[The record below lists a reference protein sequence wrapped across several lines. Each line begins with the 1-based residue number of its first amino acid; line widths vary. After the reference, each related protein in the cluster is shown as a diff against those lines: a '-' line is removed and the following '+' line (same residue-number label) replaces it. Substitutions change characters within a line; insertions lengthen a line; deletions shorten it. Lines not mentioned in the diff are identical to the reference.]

1 MSKNELKC
9 GLPHCPKPHK
19 RGSGRFA
26 MTVDGLKDMKLNDY
40 KQINEQVYA
49 GTLPNGLAVFVVPK
63 PGFHKK
69 YAFFATDYGGIDR
82 RFKYGGKWIDTPAGV
97 AHFLEHK
104 MFDTEDG
111 NALEQLSE
119 NGASPN
125 AYTSSDITAYHFEC
139 IDKFDE
145 NLEILLSFVSIP
157 YFTPKSVEKEQG
169 IIAQEIRMVEDD
181 PDYCLYY
188 GLLKALFKQNP
199 IRDSVAGTVDSI
211 EKITAETLFNC
222 HKVFYSPSNM
232 VLCVVGDVDPKVVYD
247 TACRVLPDEKGDR
260 PLRDYGTPE
269 ALLPETIDVNKTMEV
284 SLPVFV
290 AGNKLTPAAPGD
302 ETLKFEIISAIA
314 LEILCGHSS
323 PLYLRLYAEG
333 LINADF
339 SASFDSAA
347 GVAYTM
353 FGGETRDPYRVYK
366 EVKEEVQKTVTYGP
380 DAAMFGRI
388 KKAAI
393 GSHIRAFNSFGVL
406 ASSIVEG
413 HFRGFDSFE
422 APSILSK
429 VTLDDVTKFIKDN
442 IVPDNMA
449 ISVINPKK

>member
-1 MSKNELKC
+1 MRLHE
-9 GLPHCPKPHK
+9 
-19 RGSGRFA
+19 
-26 MTVDGLKDMKLNDY
+26 Y
-40 KQINEQVYA
+40 KQLNEKVY
-49 GTLPNGLAVFVVPK
+49 TEVLPNGLSVFIVPK

-69 YAFFATDYGGIDR
+69 YAFFATDYGGVDR

-111 NALEQLSE
+111 NALEQLSA

-139 IDKFDE
+139 IDKFYE

-157 YFTPKSVEKEQG
+157 YFTPESVEKEQG

-188 GLLKALFKQNP
+188 GLLKALFKSNP
-199 IRDSVAGTVDSI
+199 LRDSVAGTVLSI
-211 EKITAETLFNC
+211 EQITAETLFDC
-222 HKVFYSPSNM
+222 HKVFYAPSNM
-232 VLCVVGDVDPKVVYD
+232 ALCVVGDVNPEVVYEI
-247 TACRVLPDEKGDR
+247 ACRILPAEKGDV
-260 PLRDYGTPE
+260 PLRDYGIPETLIPE
-269 ALLPETIDVNKTMEV
+269 AVDVSKAMEV
-284 SLPVFV
+284 SLPVFI
-290 AGNKLTPAAPGD
+290 AGNKLTPAAPGIG
-302 ETLKFEIISAIA
+302 TLRHEITSAIA

-323 PLYLRLYAEG
+323 PLFLRLYAEG

-347 GVAYTM
+347 GVAYTI
-353 FGGETRDPYRVYK
+353 FGGETRDPHRVYT
-366 EVKEEVQKTVTYGP
+366 EVKEEVQRMLTFGP
-380 DAAMFGRI
+380 DAAVFERI

-393 GSHIRAFNSFGVL
+393 GSHIRALNSFGVL

-413 HFRGFDSFE
+413 HFKGFDPFE
-422 APSILSK
+422 APAILSK
-429 VTLDDVTKFIKDN
+429 TTLDDVTTFIKDN

>member
-1 MSKNELKC
+1 MKVMELKE
-9 GLPHCPKPHK
+9 
-19 RGSGRFA
+19 
-26 MTVDGLKDMKLNDY
+26 Y
-40 KQINEQVYA
+40 KQINEKVYT
-49 GTLPNGLAVFVVPK
+49 GTLPNGLSVFVVHK

-69 YAFFATDYGGIDR
+69 YAFFATDYGGVDR
-82 RFKYGGKWIDTPAGV
+82 RFKHDGKWIDTPAGV

-111 NALEQLSE
+111 NALERLSE

-157 YFTPKSVEKEQG
+157 FFTPESVEKEQG

-188 GLLKALFKQNP
+188 GLLKSLFKSNP
-199 IRDSVAGTVDSI
+199 LRDSVAGTVESI
-211 EKITAETLFNC
+211 EKITAEILFDC
-222 HKVFYSPSNM
+222 HKVFYAPSNM
-232 VLCVVGDVDPKVVYD
+232 ALCVVGDLDPIAVYD
-247 TACRVLPDEKGDR
+247 IANRILPDDKGTV

-269 ALLPETIDVNKTMEV
+269 ALTPETIDVSKAMEV
-284 SLPVFV
+284 SLPVFA
-290 AGNKLTPAAPGD
+290 AGNKLTPAALGAD
-302 ETLKFEIISAIA
+302 TLRHEIISAIA
-314 LEILCGHSS
+314 LETLCGHSS

-347 GVAYTM
+347 GVAYTI
-353 FGGETRDPYRVYK
+353 FGGETRDPHRVYK
-366 EVKEEVQKTVTYGP
+366 EVKEEVHKITTFGP
-380 DAAMFGRI
+380 DATVFERI

-393 GSHIRAFNSFGVL
+393 GSHIRALNSFGGL
-406 ASSIVEG
+406 AAGIVEG
-413 HFRGFDSFE
+413 HFKGYDPFK
-422 APSILSK
+422 APAVLSK
-429 VTLDDVTKFIKDN
+429 VTLDDITNFIKEN
-442 IVPDNMA
+442 IIPDNMA
-449 ISVINPKK
+449 ISIINPISRF